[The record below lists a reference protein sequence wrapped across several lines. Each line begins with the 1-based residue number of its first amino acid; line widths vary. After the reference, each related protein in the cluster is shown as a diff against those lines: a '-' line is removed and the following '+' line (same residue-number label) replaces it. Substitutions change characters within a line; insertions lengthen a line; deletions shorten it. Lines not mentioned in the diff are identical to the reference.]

1 MDNAIA
7 NVEARTLIPAC
18 SIAEDSGLV
27 TVQVEMPGV
36 EKAGLEVSVDGNL
49 LTIAGRREEEKKA
62 GSYLVR
68 ERRTGSFCKT
78 FTIDETIDRD
88 KIEAE
93 LTNGLLL
100 LKLHIKEAA
109 KPKRIAIAG

>member
-7 NVEARTLIPAC
+7 NVDKRTLIPAC
-18 SIAEDSGLV
+18 SICEDSGLV

-36 EKAGLEVSVDGNL
+36 EKGGLEVSVDGNM
-49 LTIAGRREEEKKA
+49 LTISGRREEAKRS
-62 GSYLVR
+62 GSYLVK
-68 ERRTGSFCKT
+68 ERRAGNFRKT

-93 LTNGLLL
+93 LTNGILLL
-100 LKLHIKEAA
+100 RLHTKEAA

>member
-7 NVEARTLIPAC
+7 NGDARTLVPAC
-18 SIAEDSGLV
+18 SICEDSGLV
-27 TVQVEMPGV
+27 TVLVEMPGV
-36 EKAGLEVSVDGNL
+36 EKGGLEVSVDGNL
-49 LTIAGRREEEKKA
+49 LTIAGRREEERKG

-68 ERRTGSFCKT
+68 ERRSGNFRKT

-93 LTNGLLL
+93 LNNGILQ

>member
-1 MDNAIA
+1 MDKAIA
-7 NVEARTLIPAC
+7 NVETKTLIPAC
-18 SIAEDSGLV
+18 SICEDSGLV
-27 TVQVEMPGV
+27 TVQVEMPGI
-36 EKAGLEVSVDGNL
+36 EKTGLEVSVDGNL
-49 LTIAGRREEEKKA
+49 LTVSGRREEEQKS

-68 ERRTGSFCKT
+68 ERRSGSFRKT

-93 LTNGLLL
+93 LTNGILT
-100 LKLHIKEAA
+100 LKLRIKEAA